1 MSSRSS
7 SSRRERR
14 SAPQTERPA
23 ALCPHRAL
31 RGAAAGKTTAPP
43 RGGTA
48 GGSGRPRNRSRP
60 PTGAQKR
67 AAAAARPAL
76 ARRER
81 SKFPLGVRLCSA
93 DPDCGCRGCGGGARG
108 HREGTEPRVRSGDP
122 RTWPG
127 PTASPG
133 DGWERSDGRGLRGRL
148 CPHLE
153 PLCVRWGRR
162 SASSA
167 LPPLRSRCSG
177 GGVRAAKQRR
187 PRDGRTAPARAQPTG
202 KRAFPR
208 TPKPTAGAPKVLQ
221 EPQKCCRDPRSAAGT
236 PPRSAG
242 RPELRALLQPPQ
254 HQRQL
259 SGRSAPPTPPTE
271 HCLHVSHS
279 HPISTTDHSPLPGS
293 SRAPKRWNE
302 RWARIV
308 RSFPNTVNLLY
319 VAKSAFSFFSVQ
331 KRHWSS

>member
-133 DGWERSDGRGLRGRL
+133 DGWERTDGRGLRGRL

-202 KRAFPR
+202 KRSFPR

-221 EPQKCCRDPRSAAGT
+221 GPQKCCRNPST
-236 PPRSAG
+236 
-242 RPELRALLQPPQ
+242 
-254 HQRQL
+254 QR
-259 SGRSAPPTPPTE
+259 RKA
-271 HCLHVSHS
+271 
-279 HPISTTDHSPLPGS
+279 
-293 SRAPKRWNE
+293 
-302 RWARIV
+302 
-308 RSFPNTVNLLY
+308 
-319 VAKSAFSFFSVQ
+319 
-331 KRHWSS
+331 